1 MLSASSRVP
10 SRSGLYINKGIDGKP
25 APVPTSI
32 KLAPSSILSFE
43 KGRIHGIIGRNGS
56 GKTMLMKCIC
66 GFVPVTSGSI
76 QVRGKKVG
84 KDIDVP
90 QNMGIIIETPGFLN
104 GYSGYNN
111 LKFLA
116 NINNKISEEKII
128 ETLKLVKLDPHNKKH
143 VGKYS
148 LGMRQRLGLAQAL
161 MEDPD
166 ILILDEPMN
175 GLDQSGVEEM
185 REVFAALAKKGTT
198 ILMANHNAEDI
209 EILCDTVHEMD
220 LGVISRVK

>member
-1 MLSASSRVP
+1 MKE
-10 SRSGLYINKGIDGKP
+10 KGIGMEDREEIIVIEHVSKIFGENK
-25 APVPTSI
+25 V
-32 KLAPSSILSFE
+32 LDDVCVSFE

-185 REVFAALAKKGTT
+185 REVLVALAKKGTT

-220 LGVISRVK
+220 LGVISRIK